1 MVAPLL
7 TRWML
12 VFEEPG
18 SDTLWLAKATPRAWL
33 EDGQTIAV
41 SRAPTA
47 WDASA
52 SVSTHILQAG
62 RVEAVV
68 ELPSGPPAARVKLRL
83 RVPEGQRIRSV
94 TANGKSWEQFDTAEE
109 TVTVP
114 PGAKGRVALTVSY

>member
-41 SRAPTA
+41 SRAPTL
-47 WDASA
+47 WGRLSFNLH
-52 SVSTHILQAG
+52 SHLQTR

-68 ELPSGPPAARVKLRL
+68 ELPSVSPTARIKLRL
-83 RVPEGQRIRSV
+83 RAPEGHRIRSV
-94 TANGKSWEQFDTAEE
+94 TANGKPWEQFDTAEE

-114 PGAKGRVALTVSY
+114 PGSKGRVALTVSY